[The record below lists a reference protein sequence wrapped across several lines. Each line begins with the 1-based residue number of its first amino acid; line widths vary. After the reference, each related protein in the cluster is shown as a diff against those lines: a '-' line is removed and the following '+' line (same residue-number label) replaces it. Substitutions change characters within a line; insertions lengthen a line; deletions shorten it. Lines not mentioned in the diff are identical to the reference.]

1 MAWSW
6 TSSIPPSPE
15 APSVARA
22 FVESSLEN
30 AYRDVAVV
38 GETCD
43 DLVVIVSELVT
54 NAVQA
59 ATTVLR
65 VDLDIDGRIA
75 RLAVTDVA
83 SGMPATGRSAAATQP
98 FGRGLAIVAA
108 LARDWGV
115 IPVVADQDG
124 KTVWARLDLAVAPD
138 ARS

>member
-1 MAWSW
+1 MTWSC

-22 FVESSLEN
+22 FVEASLGS
-30 AYRDVAVV
+30 AYRDTGIVA
-38 GETCD
+38 ETCD

-59 ATTVLR
+59 ATAALR
-65 VDLDIDGRIA
+65 VDLDIEGRSI

-83 SGMPATGRSAAATQP
+83 SGMPTVSDRAASSQP

-108 LARDWGV
+108 LSHEWGV
-115 IPVVADQDG
+115 VPVAAAQDG
-124 KTVWARLDLAVAPD
+124 KTVWARLDLAAAPD
-138 ARS
+138 IGS